1 MKELFI
7 SEVHNTLPNTEEV
20 DFANTLFK
28 SDKCAN
34 ENSVEIDKR
43 FCFLHSKTMK

>member
-7 SEVHNTLPNTEEV
+7 SEVHNMLPNTEGI
-20 DFANTLFK
+20 DFVNSLFK
-28 SDKCAN
+28 SDKYAN
-34 ENSVEIDKR
+34 ENSVEIDKC